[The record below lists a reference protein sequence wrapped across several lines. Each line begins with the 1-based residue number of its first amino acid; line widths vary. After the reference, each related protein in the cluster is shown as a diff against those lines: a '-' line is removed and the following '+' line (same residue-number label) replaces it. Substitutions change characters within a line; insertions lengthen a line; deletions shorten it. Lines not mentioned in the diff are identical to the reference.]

1 MYAKLVIGG
10 SSITAVSMLRDIA
23 RLLTTS
29 NANTS
34 ILNGFS
40 QSSSVIYDNTA
51 AGWTYVGGTNTA
63 DQPSINTSYTS
74 ATTSGQANFNLCLS
88 APCLS
93 GSALKY
99 AILNPIYTGTGT
111 PYGGNDGIVMTGAQ
125 SANSTGIVTNEGTR
139 AYQSSAASAGYDIS
153 VNNIYAGFSN
163 AASRIFYLIANARH
177 ITIINETYGIM
188 GIWESSMTNA
198 HTFYGTAPFVQYIQV
213 TNGNQNGACSYL
225 NTPVGPTST
234 PVSTVTPVANY
245 SIFANA
251 FNVTNATTGV
261 NTGVLEL
268 GQQGQSSTFTAT
280 NYFSLIQGGSGVNSR
295 TNTVDSSGITKYIIN
310 PVYYNMNY
318 LGYPTQY
325 ITGIVPIYWTRG
337 GIATTGDTVDVS
349 GDTYTY
355 FNCTSNR
362 FAVIMK
368 TT

>member
-10 SSITAVSMLRDIA
+10 SAITAVSMLRDIA

-51 AGWTYVGGTNTA
+51 AGWTYVGGTNTG

-125 SANSTGIVTNEGTR
+125 SANSTGIVTNEGSR

-198 HTFYGTAPFVQYIQV
+198 HTFYGTAPFIQYTQC
-213 TNGNQNGACSYL
+213 TNASAGGAASFG
-225 NTPVGPTST
+225 TTTGPQSTS
-234 PVSTVTPVANY
+234 VSTVTPSVNAA
-245 SIFANA
+245 IFANA

-261 NTGVLEL
+261 NTGVLDL
-268 GQQGQSSTFTAT
+268 GQQGQSSTFTAS
-280 NYFSLIQGGSGVNSR
+280 NYYSLIQGGTVNSR
-295 TNTVDSSGITKYIIN
+295 VNTVDSSGVTKYTIN
-310 PVYYNMNY
+310 PVFYNMQY

-325 ITGIVPIYWTRG
+325 ITGVVPIYWTRG

>member
-10 SSITAVSMLRDIA
+10 SAITAVSMLRDIA

-51 AGWTYVGGTNTA
+51 AGWTYVGGTNTG

-125 SANSTGIVTNEGTR
+125 SANSTGIITNEGTR
-139 AYQSSAASAGYDIS
+139 AYQSSNANAGYDIS

-198 HTFYGTAPFVQYIQV
+198 HTFYGTAPFIQYTQC
-213 TNGNQNGACSYL
+213 TNASAGGAASFG
-225 NTPVGPTST
+225 TTTGPQSTS
-234 PVSTVTPVANY
+234 VSTVTPGVNAA
-245 SIFANA
+245 IFANA

-261 NTGVLEL
+261 NTGVLDL
-268 GQQGQSSTFTAT
+268 GQQGQSSTFTAS
-280 NYFSLIQGGSGVNSR
+280 NYYSLIQGGTVNSR
-295 TNTVDSSGITKYIIN
+295 VNTVDSSGVTKYTIN
-310 PVYYNMNY
+310 PVFYNMQY

-325 ITGIVPIYWTRG
+325 ITGVVPIYWTRG

-368 TT
+368 TV

>member
-10 SSITAVSMLRDIA
+10 SAISTFSMIKDIA

-51 AGWTYVGGTNTA
+51 AGWSYVGGTNPA

-74 ATTSGQANFNLCLS
+74 TTTSSATNFNICLS

-99 AILNPIYTGTGT
+99 AILNPIYTGIGT
-111 PYGGNDGIVMTGAQ
+111 PYNTIGKDAIIMTGAS

-139 AYQSSAASAGYDIS
+139 VYQPVNGSGLYDIS
-153 VNNIYAGFSN
+153 VNNPYGGFFPS
-163 AASRIFYLIANARH
+163 AAAVFYLIANARH
-177 ITIINETYGIM
+177 ITLIGEGNGIM

-198 HTFYGTAPFVQYIQV
+198 HTFYGTAPFVQYTQV
-213 TNGNQNGACSYL
+213 PNGSQNAGCSYL
-225 NTPVGPTST
+225 TST
-234 PVSTVTPVANY
+234 GPHLSSGTDPTANY

-261 NTGVLEL
+261 NTGVLDL
-268 GQQGQSSTFTAT
+268 GQQGQSSTFCAQ
-280 NYFSLIQGGSGVNSR
+280 NYVSLIQGGSGVNSR
-295 TNTVDSSGITKYIIN
+295 VNTIDSSGVTKYIIN

-325 ITGIVPIYWTRG
+325 ITGVVPIYWTRG
-337 GIATTGDTVDVS
+337 GIATSGDTVDVS

-368 TT
+368 TV